1 VAVIPRQASNLVGP
15 PGKERVERARRRL
28 VMEVGGIILLVVV
41 AALLGVGAQCVPGY
55 PGPRTRFDGVI
66 VGVVAL
72 AAEFLVNVLRHF
84 GPQWQ
89 GVYLVPTIIAGAF
102 WAIVATFALRR
113 LGRKMPE
120 PVD

>member
-1 VAVIPRQASNLVGP
+1 VVAP

-28 VMEVGGIILLVVV
+28 VMEVGGIIVLVVV
-41 AALLGVGAQCVPGY
+41 AALLGAAAQFVPGY

-72 AAEFLVNVLRHF
+72 AAEFLANAFRHF

-89 GVYLVPTIIAGAF
+89 GVYVVPAIIVGAF
-102 WAIVATFALRR
+102 WAIIATVALRR

>member
-1 VAVIPRQASNLVGP
+1 VVAPL
-15 PGKERVERARRRL
+15 GKWRAERARRRL
-28 VMEVGGIILLVVV
+28 VMEVGGIVLLVVV
-41 AALLGVGAQCVPGY
+41 AAALGAGAQFIPGY

-72 AAEFLVNVLRHF
+72 AAEFLANALRHF

-89 GVYLVPTIIAGAF
+89 GVYVVPTIIVGAI
-102 WAIVATFALRR
+102 WAIISTVALRR

>member
-1 VAVIPRQASNLVGP
+1 
-15 PGKERVERARRRL
+15 
-28 VMEVGGIILLVVV
+28 MEVGGIILLVVV
-41 AALLGVGAQCVPGY
+41 AAALGVGAQFVPYY

-66 VGVVAL
+66 VGAVAL
-72 AAEFLVNVLRHF
+72 AAEFLGNALKPY

-89 GVYLVPTIIAGAF
+89 GVYVVTSILLGAIWAIIA
-102 WAIVATFALRR
+102 TLALRR

>member
-1 VAVIPRQASNLVGP
+1 VVAP
-15 PGKERVERARRRL
+15 PGKQRVERARRRL

-41 AALLGVGAQCVPGY
+41 AALLGVGAQFVPGY

-72 AAEFLVNVLRHF
+72 AAEVLVNALRQY

-89 GVYLVPTIIAGAF
+89 GVYVVPALIAGAF
-102 WAIVATFALRR
+102 WALVATFALRR

-120 PVD
+120 PMN